1 MGLLKH
7 QKMKGNLI
15 IITSPSGGG
24 KGTLISELMKR
35 GVGIGYSVSYTTREM
50 RSGEANGQD
59 YSFITDGEFEKLIAA
74 GEFLEYAKVH
84 GNYYGTSR
92 SRVEALISEGVDVIL
107 EIDVQGAAD
116 VLAKLPDAVS
126 IFILPPSFE
135 ALAQRLR
142 SRNTEKPEQLKL
154 RLKNSFDEVK
164 RNSEFEYVVINDSVA
179 DAVRRL
185 ESIIVGERQ
194 RRTRQTDAIKDIL
207 DSFDASKHIIEE

>member
-1 MGLLKH
+1 MT
-7 QKMKGNLI
+7 GNLI

-35 GVGIGYSVSYTTREM
+35 GVGIGYSVSYTTRPM
-50 RSGEANGQD
+50 RQGEADGTD
-59 YSFITDGEFEKLIAA
+59 YSFISVEEFEKRIAD

-84 GNYYGTSR
+84 DNYYGTSKA
-92 SRVEALISEGVDVIL
+92 RVQRLIAEGVDVIL

-116 VLAKLPDAVS
+116 VLKTLPDAVS

-142 SRNTEKPEQLKL
+142 ARNTEKPEQLRL
-154 RLKNSFDEVK
+154 RLRNSFDEV
-164 RNSEFEYVVINDSVA
+164 RRFDEFEYVVINDNIA

-194 RRTRQTDAIKDIL
+194 RRTRQTEAIKDIL
-207 DSFDASKHIIEE
+207 DSFDTSKHIIEE

>member
-1 MGLLKH
+1 
-7 QKMKGNLI
+7 MKGNLI

-24 KGTLISELMKR
+24 KGTLITELMKR

-50 RSGEANGQD
+50 RPGEADGKD
-59 YSFITDGEFEKLIAA
+59 YSFIGITEFEQRIKE

-92 SRVEALISEGVDVIL
+92 SRVEAQIAEGVDVIL

-116 VLAKLPDAVS
+116 VLQSLPEAVS

-142 SRNTEKPEQLKL
+142 ARNTENPEQLKL
-154 RLKNSFDEVK
+154 RLQNSFDEVH
-164 RNSEFEYVVINDSVA
+164 RYDEFEYVVINDNIA

-207 DSFDASKHIIEE
+207 DSFDISKQQIEE

>member
-1 MGLLKH
+1 
-7 QKMKGNLI
+7 MKGNLI

-24 KGTLISELMKR
+24 KGTLITELMKR

-50 RSGEANGQD
+50 RAGEANGTD
-59 YSFITDGEFEKLIAA
+59 YSFITDEEFEKLIAA
-74 GEFLEYAKVH
+74 DEFLEYAKVH

-92 SRVEALISEGVDVIL
+92 SRVEALINEGVDVIL

-116 VLAKLPDAVS
+116 VLAKLPAAVS

-142 SRNTEKPEQLKL
+142 SRNTEKPEQLAL
-154 RLKNSFDEVK
+154 RLRNSFDEVK
-164 RNSEFEYVVINDSVA
+164 RYSEFEYVVINDSVA

-207 DSFDASKHIIEE
+207 DSFDTSKHTIED

>member
-1 MGLLKH
+1 
-7 QKMKGNLI
+7 MKGNLI

-35 GVGIGYSVSYTTREM
+35 GVGIGYSISFTTRPM
-50 RSGEANGQD
+50 RPGETDGKD
-59 YSFITDGEFEKLIAA
+59 YSFITTEDFEKRITK
-74 GEFLEYAKVH
+74 GDFLEYATVH

-92 SRVEALISEGVDVIL
+92 SRVEAIIGEGVDVIL

-135 ALAQRLR
+135 ALAERLQ
-142 SRNTEKPEQLKL
+142 SRNTEKPDQLAL
-154 RLKNSFDEVK
+154 RLRNSFEEVK
-164 RNSEFEYVVINDSVA
+164 RYSEFEYVVINDNVA

-194 RRTRQTDAIKDIL
+194 RQTRQTGAIQDIL
-207 DSFDASKHIIEE
+207 DSFDMSKHDIEE

>member
-1 MGLLKH
+1 MK
-7 QKMKGNLI
+7 KMTGNLI

-35 GVGIGYSVSYTTREM
+35 GVGIGYSVSYTTRPM
-50 RSGEANGQD
+50 RQGEADGTD
-59 YSFITDGEFEKLIAA
+59 YSFISVEEFEKRIAD

-84 GNYYGTSR
+84 DNYYGTSKA
-92 SRVEALISEGVDVIL
+92 RVQRLIAEGVDVIL

-116 VLAKLPDAVS
+116 VLKTLPDAVS

-142 SRNTEKPEQLKL
+142 ARNTEKPEQLRL
-154 RLKNSFDEVK
+154 RLRNSFDEV
-164 RNSEFEYVVINDSVA
+164 RRFDEFEYVVINDNIA

-194 RRTRQTDAIKDIL
+194 RRTRQTEAIKDIL
-207 DSFDASKHIIEE
+207 DSFDTSKHIIEE

>member
-1 MGLLKH
+1 MT
-7 QKMKGNLI
+7 GNLI

-24 KGTLISELMKR
+24 KGTLITELMKR

-50 RSGEANGQD
+50 RPGEADGTD
-59 YSFITDGEFEKLIAA
+59 YSFISAEEFEKRIAD

-84 GNYYGTSR
+84 DNYYGTSKT
-92 SRVEALISEGVDVIL
+92 RVQRLIAEGVDVIL

-116 VLAKLPDAVS
+116 VLKTLPDAVS

-142 SRNTEKPEQLKL
+142 ARNTEKPEQLKL
-154 RLKNSFDEVK
+154 RLRNSFEEV
-164 RNSEFEYVVINDSVA
+164 RRFDEFEYVVINDNIA

-194 RRTRQTDAIKDIL
+194 RRTRQTEAIKDIL
-207 DSFDASKHIIEE
+207 DSFDTSKHIIEE